1 MELGKR
7 VRETA
12 AITTLRLVDHPFAA
26 WLIICVLLGF
36 SLDDANIS
44 MMIAAA
50 PCETM
55 SFVLALNYGVRT
67 DVIAPAIRYTTLGTL
82 LTVTF
87 IAAL

>member
-1 MELGKR
+1 
-7 VRETA
+7 
-12 AITTLRLVDHPFAA
+12 
-26 WLIICVLLGF
+26 
-36 SLDDANIS
+36 

-67 DVIAPAIRYTTLGTL
+67 DVIAPAIRYTTLGAL